1 MSRKYEISIS
11 NGYKIEKITRTLDTS
26 NAYQIL
32 MSRKNRKYSEA
43 IYNDKQTILIKHV
56 YVCPYCNQRVPAYIN
71 ELTDNAA
78 IQRTSKTK
86 IKEFFGHQLSLFEN
100 APEKLS
106 LMTPIYDR
114 DEFVCKKCNQTS
126 HKVTQTKSVVICE
139 SKKSVRITYN
149 ELSLKELIDLTWVNS
164 SISYT
169 AFPISESVVFDFR
182 KGKVFLEISDSENN
196 KLIVRDITKGI
207 DLHFNSCVLNCVS
220 NNYSVRR
227 QVRKAFE
234 RKWNNKLPFAEFE
247 LTIDK
252 YIALTK
258 FIGLPRTFYENLP
271 YEYGSYIYD
280 ETFKGIM
287 PKLHTG
293 KRAIKTLNES
303 QIPLQKSIRR
313 TICRTSPWLLFFL
326 PELTE
331 LWNIVEN
338 IDIFC
343 SLLLSE
349 GIFEKLMFIH
359 EYPCIIDFYNRYAGF
374 FSVQKFSKEFNRFF
388 SEFSSCGQA
397 FCCMSEKRKNQMLN
411 IWKERGYIND
421 GIHKY
426 DNYKCTSSHS
436 SESKI
441 RPQKINGYAFLR
453 LQNYNDYIIAGK
465 QLDNC
470 LGEVEQEFPVYI
482 MKSGNITVAAIEVGQ
497 NHVLQAG
504 LIDNGYIGPKTNK
517 NVYFAIKT
525 WCRKNHFVFDEE
537 GSAPYGWYG

>member
-1 MSRKYEISIS
+1 MSRKYKISIS
-11 NGYKIEKITRTLDTS
+11 NGYKIEKTTRTLDTS

-149 ELSLKELIDLTWVNS
+149 ELSLKELIELTWINS
-164 SISYT
+164 SILYT

-247 LTIDK
+247 LTADK

-313 TICRTSPWLLFFL
+313 AICRTRPWLLFFL
-326 PELTE
+326 PELKE

-343 SLLLSE
+343 SMLLLE
-349 GIFEKLMFIH
+349 GIFEKLMFIR
-359 EYPCIIDFYNRYAGF
+359 EYPCIIEFYSKYAKH
-374 FSVQKFSKEFNRFF
+374 FSVQKFVREFTVCF
-388 SEFSSCGQA
+388 SDFSSNGQA
-397 FCCMSEKRKNQMLN
+397 FCCMSEKRKEQRMKL
-411 IWKERGYIND
+411 WKNRGYIND
-421 GIHKY
+421 GIHKN
-426 DNYKCTSSHS
+426 DNYCYTSFHS
-436 SESKI
+436 SDSKI
-441 RPQKINGYAFLR
+441 RPQEINGYVFSR
-453 LQNYNDYIIAGK
+453 LQNHNDYIIAGE
-465 QLDNC
+465 QLNNC
-470 LGEVEQEFPVYI
+470 LGEVIQEFPVYI
-482 MKSGNITVAAIEVGQ
+482 MKKGKETVAAIEVGQ
-497 NHVLQAG
+497 NRIFQAG
-504 LIDNGYIGPKTNK
+504 LIDNGYIEPKTNK
-517 NVYFAIKT
+517 SVYYAIKT
-525 WCRKNHFVFDEE
+525 WCRKNHLDFNEKDI
-537 GSAPYGWYG
+537 APYGWDI

>member
-1 MSRKYEISIS
+1 MSGKYEISIS

-26 NAYQIL
+26 NTYQIL

-43 IYNDKQTILIKHV
+43 IYNDEQTILIKHV

-78 IQRTSKTK
+78 MQRISKAK
-86 IKEFFGHQLSLFEN
+86 VKGFFGHQLSLFEA
-100 APEKLS
+100 APEKLP

-114 DEFVCKKCNQTS
+114 DEIVCKKCNQTS
-126 HKVTQTKSVVICE
+126 HKFTQTKSVVICE
-139 SKKSVRITYN
+139 SKKSVRVTYN
-149 ELSLKELIDLTWVNS
+149 KLSLKELIDLTWINT

-169 AFPISESVVFDFR
+169 AFPISESVVFNFR

-207 DLHFNSCVLNCVS
+207 YLRFNSCVLNCIS

-247 LTIDK
+247 LTADK

-313 TICRTSPWLLFFL
+313 AICRTRPWLLFFL
-326 PELTE
+326 PELKE

-343 SLLLSE
+343 SMLLLE
-349 GIFEKLMFIH
+349 GIFEKLMFIR
-359 EYPCIIDFYNRYAGF
+359 EYPCIIEFYSKYAKH
-374 FSVQKFSKEFNRFF
+374 FSVQKFVREFTVCF
-388 SEFSSCGQA
+388 SDFSSGGQA
-397 FCCMSEKRKNQMLN
+397 FCCMSEKRKEQRMKL
-411 IWKERGYIND
+411 WKNRGYIND
-421 GIHKY
+421 GLHKN
-426 DNYKCTSSHS
+426 DNYCYTSFNS
-436 SESKI
+436 SDSKI
-441 RPQKINGYAFLR
+441 QPQEINGYVFSR
-453 LQNYNDYIIAGK
+453 LQNHNDYIIAGE
-465 QLDNC
+465 QLNNC
-470 LGEVEQEFPVYI
+470 LGEVIQEFPVYI
-482 MKSGNITVAAIEVGQ
+482 MKKGKETVAAIEVGQ
-497 NHVLQAG
+497 NRIFQAG
-504 LIDNGYIGPKTNK
+504 LIDNGYIEPKTNK
-517 NVYFAIKT
+517 SVYYAIKT
-525 WCRKNHFVFDEE
+525 WCRKNHLDFNEKDI
-537 GSAPYGWYG
+537 APYGWDI